1 MSSLFF
7 NLSRWMDFLLVTAG
21 SNEVN
26 HAGKKGLAAGSGA
39 VIGGVIQSIA

>member
-26 HAGKKGLAAGSGA
+26 QPGKKGLAAGSGA
-39 VIGGVIQSIA
+39 VFGGVIQSIA